1 MLMAARCGARC
12 PRALLQAAAAA
23 PLPLP
28 NAARIRTSRC
38 CREGEVARKR
48 QISAQAACKR
58 LEILY
63 ATRLARADKLCSRFL
78 LTKTPAPVYWCPAK
92 HSKETEALAEAQRAE
107 HVAWKAAQLEQMEQE
122 KEQLMVQLTAPRR
135 WGGEGGGGGEGEG
148 GSGEQAMEGDDDE
161 EAEEG
166 EEEAMEAEA
175 ANGEAAAEE
184 QQQQQ
189 DGAEED
195 GEGAALEEQLQ
206 PPLLE
211 GEDDA
216 AAGDMA
222 HDADE

>member
-1 MLMAARCGARC
+1 M
-12 PRALLQAAAAA
+12 
-23 PLPLP
+23 
-28 NAARIRTSRC
+28 
-38 CREGEVARKR
+38 ARKR

-92 HSKETEALAEAQRAE
+92 HSKETEALAEVQRAE

-135 WGGEGGGGGEGEG
+135 WGGEGGRGGEGEG
-148 GSGEQAMEGDDDE
+148 GSGEQAMEGDEEE
-161 EAEEG
+161 EAEEEG
-166 EEEAMEAEA
+166 EDEAMEAEA
-175 ANGEAAAEE
+175 ANGEAAAE

-189 DGAEED
+189 QEGAEED

-216 AAGDMA
+216 AGGDMA